1 LDTRII
7 RLDLIDYVIT
17 RVVIYWSEKGRVSR
31 IIEAEVHM

>member
-17 RVVIYWSEKGRVSR
+17 RAVIYWSEKERVR
-31 IIEAEVHM
+31 IIIEAEVHM